1 MEKKIVVARVTCDA
15 EKERAIKQLAKI
27 INESVVF
34 FNPSEISKVRSPAVY
49 DNKSPYG
56 IASPGRQ

>member
-1 MEKKIVVARVTCDA
+1 MVIARVTCDA
-15 EKERAIKQLAKI
+15 EKKMRAIKKLAKI

-34 FNPSEISKVRSPAVY
+34 FNPSEISKNRSPAVY

-56 IASPGRQ
+56 ISRPGR